1 MWVQVIM
8 RAELVFIICAIQVNL
23 FMLKGFNLINIKWIQ
38 LILTVLALR
47 LIQYYVVDRVNKDR
61 KLKNISKTK
70 ELMKILKEL
79 SKEDKIDG

>member
-1 MWVQVIM
+1 M

-23 FMLKGFNLINIKWIQ
+23 VMLKGFNLINTKWIWV
-38 LILTVLALR
+38 ILTVLALR
-47 LIQYYVVDRVNKDR
+47 LIQYYVFYKLDKDR
-61 KLKNISKTK
+61 KIKNISKTK

>member
-1 MWVQVIM
+1 M

-23 FMLKGFNLINIKWIQ
+23 VMLKGFNLISIKWIWI
-38 LILTVLALR
+38 ILTVLALR
-47 LIQYYVVDRVNKDR
+47 LIQYYVFYKLDKDR
-61 KLKNISKTK
+61 KIKNISKTK

>member
-1 MWVQVIM
+1 M

-23 FMLKGFNLINIKWIQ
+23 VMLKGFNLINIKWIWI
-38 LILTVLALR
+38 LLTVLALR
-47 LIQYYVVDRVNKDR
+47 LIQYYVFYKLDKDR
-61 KLKNISKTK
+61 KIKNISKTK

>member
-1 MWVQVIM
+1 M

-23 FMLKGFNLINIKWIQ
+23 VMLKGFNLINIKWIWV
-38 LILTVLALR
+38 ILTVLALR

-61 KLKNISKTK
+61 KIKNISKTK
-70 ELMKILKEL
+70 ELMKILTEL

>member
-1 MWVQVIM
+1 MKT
-8 RAELVFIICAIQVNL
+8 ELIFIIFSIQVNL
-23 FMLKGFNLINIKWIQ
+23 VMLKGFNLINIKWIWV
-38 LILTVLALR
+38 ILTVLALR

-61 KLKNISKTK
+61 KIKNISKAK

>member
-1 MWVQVIM
+1 M

-23 FMLKGFNLINIKWIQ
+23 VMLKGFNLINIKWIWV
-38 LILTVLALR
+38 ILTVLALR
-47 LIQYYVVDRVNKDR
+47 LIQYYVFYKLNKER
-61 KLKNISKTK
+61 KTKNILKTK

>member
-1 MWVQVIM
+1 M

-23 FMLKGFNLINIKWIQ
+23 VMLKGFKLINIKWIWI
-38 LILTVLALR
+38 ILTVLALR

-61 KLKNISKTK
+61 KTKNILKTK
-70 ELMKILKEL
+70 ELMKILTEL

>member
-1 MWVQVIM
+1 M

-23 FMLKGFNLINIKWIQ
+23 VMLKGFNLINIKWIWV
-38 LILTVLALR
+38 ILTVLALR

-61 KLKNISKTK
+61 KTKSILKTK
-70 ELMKILKEL
+70 ELMKILTEL

>member
-1 MWVQVIM
+1 M

-23 FMLKGFNLINIKWIQ
+23 VMLKGFNLINIKWIWV
-38 LILTVLALR
+38 ILTVLALR
-47 LIQYYVVDRVNKDR
+47 LIQYYVLIKLNKDR
-61 KLKNISKTK
+61 KIKNILKTK

>member
-1 MWVQVIM
+1 M

-23 FMLKGFNLINIKWIQ
+23 VMLKGFNLINIKWIWI
-38 LILTVLALR
+38 LLTVLALR

-61 KLKNISKTK
+61 KIKNISKAK